1 MEVNSGDKLPSFFIK
16 IGKHSINYL
25 YLLPII
31 ALILF
36 VFLYPIAYGIYI
48 SFTNFSL
55 AHFFNATVVG
65 FSNYVTLFK
74 TGIIYPIILQTAIWT
89 VGSLISMMLLGLLVA
104 TILNKRGFKFRR
116 PLFTL
121 LLLPWAFPAFISLLV
136 WSNMWNTHFGII
148 NQFLG
153 VFGIHSINWLN
164 TIVPAWGA
172 LIITNLWLSFPYYT
186 TFFLSSMQ
194 SVPDEFHEAA
204 KVDGA
209 NIFQRFRRVT
219 LPSIKGAIAFAGI
232 SGFIFTWNNF
242 YPIFIITG
250 GGPGSSTYSLTV
262 YAYVQAF
269 SYFNYA
275 LASAFSI
282 ISIIILAVMAIF
294 MLKYTHVLDMLT

>member
-164 TIVPAWGA
+164 TIAPAWGA

-186 TFFLSSMQ
+186 TFC
-194 SVPDEFHEAA
+194 P
-204 KVDGA
+204 
-209 NIFQRFRRVT
+209 
-219 LPSIKGAIAFAGI
+219 P
-232 SGFIFTWNNF
+232 
-242 YPIFIITG
+242 
-250 GGPGSSTYSLTV
+250 
-262 YAYVQAF
+262 
-269 SYFNYA
+269 
-275 LASAFSI
+275 
-282 ISIIILAVMAIF
+282 
-294 MLKYTHVLDMLT
+294 

>member
-1 MEVNSGDKLPSFFIK
+1 MAVDIENPKSQFLIK
-16 IGKHSINYL
+16 IGKHYVNYL
-25 YLLPII
+25 YLLPVI
-31 ALILF
+31 ALVLF
-36 VFLYPIAYGIYI
+36 IFLYPIAYGVYI

-55 AHFFNATVVG
+55 AHFFNATLVG
-65 FSNYVTLFK
+65 FSNYITLFK
-74 TGIIYPIILQTAIWT
+74 TGILYQIMLQTFIWT
-89 VGSLISMMLLGLLVA
+89 AGSLVVMMSLGLLAA
-104 TILNKRGFKFRR
+104 TILNRRGFKFRR

-121 LLLPWAFPAFISLLV
+121 LLIPWAFPAFISLLV

-153 VFGIHSINWLN
+153 LFGIHAVNWLN
-164 TIVPAWGA
+164 LVVPAWIA
-172 LIITNLWLSFPYYT
+172 LIMTNLWLSFPYYT

-209 NIFQRFRRVT
+209 NVFQRFRRVT
-219 LPSIKGAIAFAGI
+219 LPSIKGAVAFAGI

-250 GGPGSSTYSLTV
+250 GGPGSKTYSLTV

-269 SYFNYA
+269 SYYNYA
-275 LASAFSI
+275 LASAFSV

-294 MLKYTHVLDMLT
+294 MLKYSHILDMLS